1 VITEKFGER
10 ISTHCVSPAKLWR
23 DHRTTQVSPKQ
34 ILRKRMAGCPQ
45 EAEIVPHN
53 ATEANN
59 YFQKGNC
66 RDRISRRVV
75 W

>member
-1 VITEKFGER
+1 
-10 ISTHCVSPAKLWR
+10 
-23 DHRTTQVSPKQ
+23 
-34 ILRKRMAGCPQ
+34 MAGCPQ